1 MSWRLHSALLGLWPS
16 ARPDL
21 EVVEHGWLN
30 RGNKRALQRA
40 VAAGVAAAAAAASST
55 PAPGTT
61 GTTTSNAIVVV
72 ELGSWLGRSA
82 RYLLEILPPSASLFC
97 VDTWDKDLLLGA
109 KLDQYQVSAA
119 AMAVLENVAC
129 LLAQFQVNTWDLRHR
144 LFPLKM
150 DSVAGLRLLHGV
162 GHRGG
167 HRERGHDEER
177 GGACASTLAPLLIY
191 VDACHE
197 YGSVLADLRACRAL
211 FPGATIVGDD
221 WVWPSVRRAVR
232 DFLLPPEG
240 REGGAGGEEGRGGA
254 EEGEEKGSGE
264 GQSGEGSAGGY
275 RLEHPQRKDRPRTGG
290 AGGAS
295 GASGEGDETS
305 KDGRCPFLE
314 AAVYDNDDDNW
325 FILWP
330 SPEIPD
336 VGVNAS
342 SSPSPSAYRSSSK
355 IGGSSTS
362 SSGGGGSGSNSGSS
376 GSNSGKSSGSS
387 SSGGSSGPDSV
398 STDGTRKRRLGV
410 EGKGGNGG
418 APPVDEGRHPKHRSH
433 SSS

>member
-40 VAAGVAAAAAAASST
+40 VAAGVAAVAVAAASST
-55 PAPGTT
+55 PAPT

-109 KLDQYQVSAA
+109 KRDQYQVSAA

-167 HRERGHDEER
+167 EHRERGHEEH
-177 GGACASTLAPLLIY
+177 GSAGASTLAPLLIY

-197 YGSVLADLRACRAL
+197 YGSVLADLRACSAL

-240 REGGAGGEEGRGGA
+240 REGAGGEEGRGGA
-254 EEGEEKGSGE
+254 EVGEEKGNGV
-264 GQSGEGSAGGY
+264 GQSGEG
-275 RLEHPQRKDRPRTGG
+275 
-290 AGGAS
+290 
-295 GASGEGDETS
+295 GE
-305 KDGRCPFLE
+305 
-314 AAVYDNDDDNW
+314 
-325 FILWP
+325 
-330 SPEIPD
+330 
-336 VGVNAS
+336 
-342 SSPSPSAYRSSSK
+342 
-355 IGGSSTS
+355 
-362 SSGGGGSGSNSGSS
+362 GGGS
-376 GSNSGKSSGSS
+376 
-387 SSGGSSGPDSV
+387 
-398 STDGTRKRRLGV
+398 TQAEEEDGLAKTQSQFLRGERERR
-410 EGKGGNGG
+410 
-418 APPVDEGRHPKHRSH
+418 
-433 SSS
+433 